1 VVGDKMQAI
10 SKDMKYAGM
19 AYCAGCGC
27 ACTCYCWDPSLKTD
41 AYYDIDEQTLSAIY
55 EDGHM

>member
-1 VVGDKMQAI
+1 MQAI